1 MLKEKISGLRINL
14 ERPRPNQNMAET
26 VFAAVDKNRKMFS
39 LWLDWIKDTKSA
51 KDSLHF
57 LEAADQ
63 DWNDQKQFVYAIC
76 HQGAFIGLISVINI
90 SRQHKRAEIGYWLD
104 TDFSGRG
111 FMEEAVFML
120 EKELFEN
127 GFNRITVQTDVL
139 NTKSAAV
146 AKRCGYVLEGVLR
159 QERYSEIQGRFRDTN
174 VFSKLKSDLKE
185 EKK

>member
-1 MLKEKISGLRINL
+1 MLKEKISGQRITL
-14 ERPRPNQNMAET
+14 ERPVPDMQTARKIYSSI
-26 VFAAVDKNRKMFS
+26 DKNRKVFS
-39 LWLDWIKDTKSA
+39 QWLDWVEMTGTVDDTFR
-51 KDSLHF
+51 F

-90 SRQHKRAEIGYWLD
+90 SRRHKRAEIGYWLD

-111 FMEEAVFML
+111 FMAEAVFML